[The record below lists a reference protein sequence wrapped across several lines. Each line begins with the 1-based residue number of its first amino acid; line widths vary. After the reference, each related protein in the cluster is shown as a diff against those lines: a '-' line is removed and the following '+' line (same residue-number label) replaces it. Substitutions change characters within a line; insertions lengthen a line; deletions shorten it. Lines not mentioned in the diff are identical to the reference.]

1 MKPMNI
7 NREGGNQ
14 SSYRLRG
21 EPVKLFAKTL
31 VGARPDGDGWEQVW
45 DETWGTN
52 YDKVRVKP
60 GVPRKQ
66 AAARQAIPLST
77 VKLVNMRTPAPPA
90 VVLAKL
96 ENRTADE
103 IKIAELEAKIR
114 ELMGLVTQ

>member
-7 NREGGNQ
+7 NREGGDRSN
-14 SSYRLRG
+14 YRLRG

-52 YDKVRVKP
+52 YDKARVKP

-77 VKLVNMRTPAPPA
+77 VTLVNTRTPAPPA
-90 VVLAKL
+90 VALATLAGKSP
-96 ENRTADE
+96 DE
-103 IKIAELEAKIR
+103 VKIAELEAKIR
-114 ELMGLVTQ
+114 ELMGLVR